1 MIEVVQIVTVV
12 VLMLGLFWQQQRVFD
27 GLGIRMDAR
36 FDKIDKRFDK
46 LETKLDARFDKID
59 KRFDKLDECL
69 RACAGRRSLGAPAV
83 SPVDEFGGEKQRDR
97 EGELGESVS
106 WPAVGVAA

>member
-69 RACAGRRSLGAPAV
+69 TRIEVRLGIMPT
-83 SPVDEFGGEKQRDR
+83 PQ
-97 EGELGESVS
+97 
-106 WPAVGVAA
+106 PTAASTG

>member
-27 GLGIRMDAR
+27 RLGIRMDAR

-46 LETKLDARFDKID
+46 LETKMDARFDKLD
-59 KRFDKLDECL
+59 ACFDRLDSCFDEMDERL
-69 RACAGRRSLGAPAV
+69 TRIEVRLGITPTPQPTTV
-83 SPVDEFGGEKQRDR
+83 TTE
-97 EGELGESVS
+97 
-106 WPAVGVAA
+106 